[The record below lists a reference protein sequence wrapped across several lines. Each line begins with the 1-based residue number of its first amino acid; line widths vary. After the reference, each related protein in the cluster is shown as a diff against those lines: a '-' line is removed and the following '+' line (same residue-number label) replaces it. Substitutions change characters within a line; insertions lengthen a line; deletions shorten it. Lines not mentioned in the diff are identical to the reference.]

1 MSWECCKLEDKIN
14 PRGELSVYTRRRH
27 LESPGVTW
35 SQGTWQFLTHCCSLA
50 SAETWQLWRDTSSSS
65 PGLPHTC
72 KGWGGEGDRHS
83 QAGGTAMW
91 TKIQINI
98 CSCLGKN
105 ENDVLTIFIF
115 YFYLAAGLTGL
126 TSTIFPWQNDKI
138 KTVRTDPGLSR
149 CDYQVLSSFVWRLNN
164 WPSKYRNA
172 GYFNLV
178 RILWYQDCC

>member
-1 MSWECCKLEDKIN
+1 MTI
-14 PRGELSVYTRRRH
+14 
-27 LESPGVTW
+27 VT
-35 SQGTWQFLTHCCSLA
+35 
-50 SAETWQLWRDTSSSS
+50 DTSS

-72 KGWGGEGDRHS
+72 KGWGEGGRGG
-83 QAGGTAMW
+83 GGTLRGARALW

-126 TSTIFPWQNDKI
+126 TSSIFSWQNDKI
-138 KTVRTDPGLSR
+138 KTVRTDPDQGR

-164 WPSKYRNA
+164 WPSKYRNV
-172 GYFNLV
+172 GYLGLV
-178 RILWYQDCC
+178 PDKMRYHEVGCQTLKHGARLLLIRSKDSLRLFLPDDLHMRSKTFSSFSFPT

>member
-1 MSWECCKLEDKIN
+1 MTI
-14 PRGELSVYTRRRH
+14 
-27 LESPGVTW
+27 VT
-35 SQGTWQFLTHCCSLA
+35 
-50 SAETWQLWRDTSSSS
+50 DTSS

-72 KGWGGEGDRHS
+72 KGWGEGGRGG
-83 QAGGTAMW
+83 GGTLRGARALW

-126 TSTIFPWQNDKI
+126 TSSIFSWQNDKI
-138 KTVRTDPGLSR
+138 KTVRTDPDQGR

-164 WPSKYRNA
+164 WPSKYRNV
-172 GYFNLV
+172 GYLNLAWLGQ
-178 RILWYQDCC
+178 ILWYHLTSLLISSAHISTQLIVFPDELFFSLSLSLSLSEGFCEHFFKRGSFK